1 MSDAF
6 LEEMHMAFIEK
17 QKHGEYTYFYLV
29 KSFRVS
35 PAQVKKVRIFLGTS
49 VPAKEKLQEML
60 VEIEKK
66 APKAYSAELLEQE
79 LAEQLEDLRASA
91 IVFKSFPDDDAQ
103 KDFVVR
109 FTYNSN
115 AIEGNPLTLRET
127 ALILSD
133 RIAPQGTGTDA
144 VIEAMNGKDAW
155 DFAKSH
161 KGQLNEAFILK
172 LQFMVT
178 KNTVCRI
185 QGNYRDSDVRI
196 SGSDW
201 TPPKPKDVP
210 IQMKKLCKE
219 YSQKRKTLHPV
230 ELAGWFH
237 NRLVQ
242 IHPFTDGNG
251 RTSRLALNWILMKN
265 RFPPV
270 IIYVKNKQ
278 AYYSAIES
286 GDKGDGRP
294 FANFVARQ
302 LVEQYT
308 FRKEKEG

>member
-6 LEEMHMAFIEK
+6 LEEMHMSFIEK
-17 QKHGEYTYFYLV
+17 QKHGKHTYYYLV

-35 PAQVKKVRIFLGTS
+35 PEKVKKVRIFLG
-49 VPAKEKLQEML
+49 PAMPSKEKLREML
-60 VEIEKK
+60 IEIEKK
-66 APKAYSAELLEQE
+66 APKAYQTRQLEQK
-79 LAEQLEDLRASA
+79 LSEQLEDLRASA
-91 IVFKSFPDDDAQ
+91 ITFKSFPDDAIPN
-103 KDFVVR
+103 DFVVR

-127 ALILSD
+127 ALVLSD

-155 DFAKSH
+155 EFAKSYS
-161 KGQLNEAFILK
+161 GQVNEAFIRR

-178 KNTVCRI
+178 KNTACRI
-185 QGNYRDSDVRI
+185 QGDYRDSEIRI
-196 SGSDW
+196 AGSEW
-201 TPPKPKDVP
+201 APPKAKEVP
-210 IQMKKLCKE
+210 FEMKKLCKE
-219 YSQKRKTLHPV
+219 YSKKRKTLHPV
-230 ELAGWFH
+230 ELAAWFH

-251 RTSRLALNWILMKN
+251 RASRLAMNWILMKN

-278 AYYSAIES
+278 VYYSVIEA
-286 GDKGDGRP
+286 GDRGDDAQ
-294 FANFVARQ
+294 FANFLARQ

-308 FRKEKEG
+308 FRKTAQ